1 MKIYALFQRFLRH
14 LSVSYFSYRLVLFID
29 TVIVATCT
37 LVAYTTVSYLVGF
50 LPVTGEL
57 LFLFVLSSLA
67 GAVSSLLLRTY
78 RHTIRYSKVKDL
90 WRVSVGVLLKT
101 LIVAVF
107 TVSVLTWE
115 RLSPKQF
122 LIFVIFDSMLSI
134 ICATG
139 VRVMMIL
146 VFERLTNIKSED
158 SKRILIYGVDNKSV
172 ALEMRLRQSVHYKVI
187 GFYAFDNIYKSYNI
201 AGLPVFHFGNE
212 QDFNGAVN
220 KKNIRGILFARH
232 EDAKRERDGLLAYC
246 ERKGIKT
253 LIAPYISETSC
264 NGTPKI
270 RDIKIEDLLG
280 REEITMNMDELVSD
294 FRNKTVLITGAAG
307 SIGSEI
313 CRQLAELGV
322 KKLILYDSA
331 ETPLH
336 DLRIELERNFPFL
349 DFVPVIGDVRIQPR
363 VKMVFTQYHPQIV
376 LHAAAYKHVPLMESN
391 PCEAVLVNVT
401 GTRLVADMSVKY
413 GVEKMIMISSDKAV
427 NPTNVMGA
435 SKRLAEIYIQSLGYA
450 IEEGVIKGN
459 TQFITTRFGNVL
471 GSNGSVIP
479 HFKKQIEAGG
489 PVTVTHPDIIR
500 FFMTIPEACRLVL
513 KAATMG
519 KSNEIF
525 VFKMG
530 EAVKIVDL
538 AKRMIR
544 QSGYEP
550 DKDIKIRFTGLRPG
564 EKLYEEVLS
573 TEENSLPTCH
583 HKINIAKVRRYEYH
597 SIKESFDALHVLSYF
612 VKIEDT
618 VRLMKQLIPEFVSQ
632 NSQFAVMDS
641 PNSKFN
647 QTVKNYEEE
656 KFQQKT
662 KAVI

>member
-1 MKIYALFQRFLRH
+1 MQKYFQKVLQQISIR
-14 LSVSYFSYRLVLFID
+14 YFSHWLVLFID
-29 TVIVATCT
+29 TFIAAACT
-37 LVAYTTVSYLVGF
+37 LVACTVISYPVGS
-50 LPVTGEL
+50 LPVAGEL
-57 LFLFVLSSLA
+57 LFLFILSGFA
-67 GAVSSLLLRTY
+67 GAVSSLLFRTY

-90 WRVSVGVLLKT
+90 WRVGVSVLLKT
-101 LIVAVF
+101 LITAVLI
-107 TVSVLTWE
+107 TLVSRWE
-115 RLSPKQF
+115 TLLPNQL
-122 LIFVIFDSMLSI
+122 LIFVIFDCTLSI
-134 ICATG
+134 IGLTG
-139 VRVMMIL
+139 IRVMMIL
-146 VFERLTNIKSED
+146 VFEQLMNIKSGD

-172 ALEMRLRQSVHYKVI
+172 ALEMRLRQSRHYKVI
-187 GFYAFDNIYKSYNI
+187 GFYALNNSYKSYSI
-201 AGLPVFHFGNE
+201 AGLPVFHFSDGH
-212 QDFNGAVN
+212 DFNKAVN
-220 KKNIRGILFARH
+220 EKNIQGILFARY
-232 EDAKRERDGLLAYC
+232 EDAKRELNRLLGYC
-246 ERKGIKT
+246 KQKGIET
-253 LIAPYISETSC
+253 LIAPYISETSG
-264 NGTPKI
+264 NDMLKVK
-270 RDIKIEDLLG
+270 DIKIEDLLG
-280 REEITMNMDELVSD
+280 REEIAMNTDDLVSN

-313 CRQLAELGV
+313 CRQLAELGA

-336 DLRIELERNFPFL
+336 DLRIELEQKFPLL

-401 GTRLVADMSVKY
+401 GTRLIADMSVEY
-413 GVEKMIMISSDKAV
+413 GAEKMIMISSDKAV

-435 SKRLAEIYIQSLGYA
+435 SKRLAEIYVQSLGYA

-479 HFKKQIEAGG
+479 HFKKQIETGG

-513 KAATMG
+513 KAATIG
-519 KSNEIF
+519 KGNEIF

-538 AKRMIR
+538 AKRMIK

-550 DKDIKIRFTGLRPG
+550 GRDIEIKFTGLRPG

-583 HKINIAKVRRYEYH
+583 PKINIAKVRRYEYR
-597 SIKESFDALHVLSYF
+597 SIIEPFDALHVLSYS

-618 VRLMKQLIPEFVSQ
+618 VHLMKQLVPEFISQ
-632 NSQFAVMDS
+632 NSQFAIMDS
-641 PNSKFN
+641 QNSKLEW
-647 QTVKNYEEE
+647 T
-656 KFQQKT
+656 T
-662 KAVI
+662 KSYG